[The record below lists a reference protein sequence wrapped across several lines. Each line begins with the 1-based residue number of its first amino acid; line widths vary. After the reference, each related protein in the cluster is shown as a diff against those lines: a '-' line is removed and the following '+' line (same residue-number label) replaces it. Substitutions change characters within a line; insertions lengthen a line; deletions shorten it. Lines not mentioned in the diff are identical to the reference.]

1 MEKNEKMNVLVLGIS
16 GAGKSTLIK
25 SISGMNV
32 ITGVGEGNTQK
43 IKAYESDTWPLVLI
57 DTKGFEYSYLE
68 QIKTIMQIKKYTRE
82 QIKIRKKDKNAK
94 DVGIDAIW
102 YCIEG
107 TSRRTFA
114 HNIGLMNNAIKGW
127 KNVPVFAV
135 ITKSYSETD
144 IPENISAVKEAFSK
158 YKNVNLKGI
167 IPVVASEYKVN
178 DNNVVLPMGLEE
190 LCTNTIKCMS
200 ESKQIKE
207 SSLNNMIFMQ
217 KRYTAHS
224 LTVGASITGA
234 GIAAIPFNF
243 ADSELLVPLE
253 IGLTTGILKIYN
265 ISNVN
270 GLAKSIVGSNAITFL
285 AKKAVTGLKTIPG
298 VGDAINAVVA
308 GIIIFALGEG
318 VIFVSEEIYTGRID
332 ENDIDK
338 VNEAVSNSIND
349 NPILNT
355 AINYFNKNK
364 NNLSN
369 KKTKDILNDIIKESK
384 K

>member
-1 MEKNEKMNVLVLGIS
+1 MEISEKMNVLVLGIS

-25 SISGMNV
+25 SISGTNV

-43 IKAYESDTWPLVLI
+43 LAVYESNTWPLVFI

-68 QIKTIMQIKKYTRE
+68 QIKTIRQIKKYTKE
-82 QIKIRKKDKNAK
+82 LVKIRKKDKCVG
-94 DVGIDAIW
+94 DVGIDAVW

-114 HNIGLMNNAIKGW
+114 HNIGLMNKATKGW
-127 KNVPVFAV
+127 KNIPIFAV
-135 ITKSYSETD
+135 ITKSYSESD
-144 IPENISAVKEAFSK
+144 IPDNINAVKEAFSK
-158 YKNVNLKGI
+158 YKNINLKGI
-167 IPVVASEYKVN
+167 IPVVAYEYKVN

-190 LCTNTIKCMS
+190 LCSNTIKCMS

-207 SSLNNMIFMQ
+207 SSLNNMILMQ

-224 LTVGASITGA
+224 LTVGATITAA
-234 GIAAIPFNF
+234 GIGAIPFNF

-253 IGLTTGILKIYN
+253 IGLTTGILNIYN
-265 ISNVN
+265 ISNIN
-270 GLAKSIVGSNAITFL
+270 GLAKAIVGSNAITFL
-285 AKKAVTGLKTIPG
+285 AKKAVTGFKTIPG
-298 VGDAINAVVA
+298 IGDVINAVVA
-308 GIIIFALGEG
+308 GIIVFALGEG
-318 VIFVSEEIYTGRID
+318 VIFVSEEIYSGKID

-338 VNEAVSNSIND
+338 VNEAVVNSVND

-369 KKTKDILNDIIKESK
+369 KKTKDILNDIIKENK
-384 K
+384 R